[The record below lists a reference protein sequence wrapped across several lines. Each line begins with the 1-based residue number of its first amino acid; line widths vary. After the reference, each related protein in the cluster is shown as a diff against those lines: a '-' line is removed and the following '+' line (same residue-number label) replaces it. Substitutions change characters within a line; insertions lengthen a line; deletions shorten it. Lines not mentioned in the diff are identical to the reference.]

1 MKGKKWFIAAI
12 PLVIVAGLY
21 GVYWSGNRPPYAF
34 LNGSDLYFV
43 EGPFQSGKVLC
54 TYLVRV
60 PTDQLVARAKKELGP
75 QNWTD
80 GPVAIGPGHEIV
92 THEWSP
98 DGIVLTI
105 YEANPAE
112 VLGTTHYPPAS
123 ASVKAFV
130 SVWREPTMA
139 DHLHIASFESRW
151 KRARGL

>member
-1 MKGKKWFIAAI
+1 MRRSRWFFAAI
-12 PLVIVAGLY
+12 PVLIVAGFLV
-21 GVYWSGNRPPYAF
+21 VYWSGNRPPYAF

-60 PTDQLVARAKKELGP
+60 PLDQLVASAKKELGP
-75 QNWTD
+75 ENWKD
-80 GPVAIGPGHEIV
+80 GPVEIGPGQRVI

-98 DGIVLTI
+98 NGIVLTI

-112 VLGTTHYPPAS
+112 VLGTTHYPPAP

-130 SVWREPTMA
+130 SVWRNPTLA

-151 KRARGL
+151 KGARGL